1 MTISPISS
9 ILPPIAEPST
19 SSASSTGAYGTEIAP
34 SATSDSTPGL
44 LHPPQLAAPTAVATY
59 PKSVVPQP
67 LPPAF
72 PEPHLPPA
80 DPMAQEDTVT
90 ISEAARRAAQAS
102 AELLGATGEPSTALA

>member
-1 MTISPISS
+1 MTVSPISS
-9 ILPPIAEPST
+9 ILPPIAESST
-19 SSASSTGAYGTEIAP
+19 SSTGTYGTEIAP

-44 LHPPQLAAPTAVATY
+44 LHPPQLAAPTPVATY
-59 PKSVVPQP
+59 PKSVIPQP

-72 PEPHLPPA
+72 PEPHLPPP